1 MTIDTITAM
10 LDTIATD
17 SWYDIIDNHIYLTI
31 NDFEGFDDD
40 WNEIEREYEDEEA
53 VDNVLDW
60 LKENADEI
68 TGDFYCDYRF
78 GDIIVRV
85 GYTSFDI

>member
-1 MTIDTITAM
+1 MTMKKIVAM
-10 LDTIATD
+10 LDTIAAD
-17 SWYDIIDNHIYLTI
+17 SWYDIIDNHINLTI

-60 LKENADEI
+60 LEENTDSYEHNLY
-68 TGDFYCDYRF
+68 TDYHF
-78 GDIIVRV
+78 GDIIVTL
-85 GYTSFDI
+85 GFTSFDI